1 MILERDTFNIKKSRI
16 KSLMYEKINNTI
28 IYLWLCWVF
37 VALRAF
43 LQLWCMG
50 FSLQWLLLLQSRAL
64 GWVGSVA
71 VAHGP
76 SCSMACGI
84 LIPGSGIKPI
94 SPASAGRLP
103 TTGPPGKSLFYGF
116 DTYIMTSVYH
126 CVIMQ
131 NKFHMSACK
140 LSLLH
145 FSAVFCF
152 LNT

>member
-1 MILERDTFNIKKSRI
+1 MILERDTFNIKKSRV

-43 LQLWCMG
+43 LQLWCTG

-76 SCSMACGI
+76 SCSVAGI
-84 LIPGSGIKPI
+84 IPDQGSNPCILHWQVD
-94 SPASAGRLP
+94 S
-103 TTGPPGKSLFYGF
+103 
-116 DTYIMTSVYH
+116 
-126 CVIMQ
+126 
-131 NKFHMSACK
+131 
-140 LSLLH
+140 LSLSH
-145 FSAVFCF
+145 QGNPSNTNFKITTEKHVTIFSSVQSLSRVQLFA
-152 LNT
+152 TP